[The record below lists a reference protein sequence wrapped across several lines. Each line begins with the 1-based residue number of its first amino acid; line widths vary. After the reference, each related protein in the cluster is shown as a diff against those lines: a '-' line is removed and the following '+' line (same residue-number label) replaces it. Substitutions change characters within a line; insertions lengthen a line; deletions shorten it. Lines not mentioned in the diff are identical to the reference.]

1 MIKRLAP
8 KRFAI
13 ILISASAS
21 FFAIRTLH
29 GWLMGSITDF
39 FTKLFNAS
47 DWPPRWHCG
56 KWTEFHGWLYIV
68 SDLMIWS
75 AYFTIP
81 FLILRY
87 ISKRH
92 GTQYIRLYFLFA
104 AFILACGATHF
115 LDAIAFWIPLYR
127 LNALVRFITGV
138 VSWVTVF
145 YLVKFLPLAFSL
157 KSSKELEAEI
167 ERRRLAEEEIS
178 KSEERMRLLVEEVK
192 DYAIFMVDSNGC
204 VATWNKGAFLIKG
217 YQADEIIGKPISIFY
232 TEEQIRNN
240 TPEHNLQMAR
250 ENGRFENEDIRV
262 GKDGSVFWANVIITA
277 LYDKSGTLYGY
288 SKVTKDITE
297 QKKAIEKMAY
307 LARLIEDINEAVFSS
322 DAFYHTKS
330 WNKAAEKLFGFTAEE
345 VIGKPINDILRS
357 QASEQDRL
365 HIRAELKENGYSTG
379 EVTYIRKNGTSVHT
393 LMTNTVTTKD
403 NGEVDGYVSIC
414 RDITERKKLE
424 QELLKANSEMEAF
437 TYSVSH
443 DLRAPLR
450 RIVGFAHI
458 LEEEYSS
465 KLDDEAKRITNV
477 IKDNSLKMGQLI
489 DDLLAFSRMT
499 RQDIVKGNVN
509 MEKLVQEVVA
519 DIIHTSPGTHI
530 EWIIDSLP
538 FARADSSLL
547 RQVWINLVSNA
558 VKYSAKTPQSRI
570 EIGYYFENNQTVFF
584 VRDNGIGF
592 NEKYSNKLFRVFQRL
607 HSAEE
612 FEGTGVGLA
621 IAEKIITKH
630 GGRIWATGEEGKGAV
645 FYFSLPGE

>member
-1 MIKRLAP
+1 
-8 KRFAI
+8 
-13 ILISASAS
+13 
-21 FFAIRTLH
+21 
-29 GWLMGSITDF
+29 MGSITDF
-39 FTKLFNAS
+39 FANLFNAS

-56 KWTEFHGWLYIV
+56 KWTDFHGWLYII
-68 SDLMIWS
+68 SDLLIWS

-81 FLILRY
+81 VLIIRY
-87 ISKRH
+87 LTRKH

-115 LDAIAFWIPLYR
+115 LDAISFWIPVYR
-127 LNALVRFITGV
+127 FNALMRLITGV
-138 VSWVTVF
+138 VSWITVF
-145 YLVKFLPLAFSL
+145 YLVKFLPVAFSL
-157 KSSKELEAEI
+157 KSPKELEAEI
-167 ERRRLAEEEIS
+167 ERRRLAEEEMS

-192 DYAIFMVDSNGC
+192 DYAIFMVDSSGN
-204 VATWNKGAFLIKG
+204 VATWNKGAAHIKG
-217 YQADEIIGKPISIFY
+217 YPAEEIIGKNISVFY

-240 TPEHNLQMAR
+240 IPEHNLQIAR

-262 GKDGSVFWANVIITA
+262 RKDGSIFWANIMITA
-277 LYDKSGTLYGY
+277 LYDKSGNLYGY

-297 QKKAIEKMAY
+297 QRKAIEKMAY

-322 DAFYHTKS
+322 DASYLTKS
-330 WNKAAEKLFGFTAEE
+330 WNKAAEKLFGFSAEE
-345 VIGKPINDILRS
+345 VIGKPINDILHS
-357 QASEQDRL
+357 QASEDDRL
-365 HIRAELKENGYSTG
+365 RIRAELNTAGYSTG
-379 EVTYIRKNGTSVHT
+379 EVTYLKKDGTTVHT
-393 LMTNTVTTKD
+393 LMTNTVTTNS

-424 QELLKANSEMEAF
+424 QRLLTANAEMEAF

-450 RIVGFAHI
+450 RIVGFSHI

-465 KLDDEAKRITNV
+465 KLDDEAKRITGV
-477 IKDNSLKMGQLI
+477 IKDNALKMSQLI

-509 MEKLVQEVVA
+509 IEKLVREVIDEVLHISPA
-519 DIIHTSPGTHI
+519 NHT
-530 EWIIDSLP
+530 EWVIQSLP
-538 FARADSSLL
+538 FARVDSNLL

-558 VKYSAKTPQSRI
+558 VKYSAKTKQPHI
-570 EIGYYFENNQTVFF
+570 EIGYYRENNQNIFF
-584 VRDNGIGF
+584 VKDNGVGF

-607 HSAEE
+607 HSADE

-630 GGRIWATGEEGKGAV
+630 GGKIWATGEEGKGAA